1 MKKAKKI
8 EPKYMKKARR
18 FAKIVW
24 DNCKTKKRRE
34 DRTRVVKDAL
44 KEHEKNIKSEAI
56 CLMTIIKAGYGLT
69 SPEFK
74 CAMKRFKNFI
84 TAAEHSF
91 AIGNAWM
98 ELVNANK

>member
-1 MKKAKKI
+1 MEKAKKI

-18 FAKIVW
+18 YAKVVW
-24 DNCKTKKRRE
+24 DNCNTKKRK
-34 DRTRVVKDAL
+34 THTKVVKDAL

-56 CLMTIIKAGYGLT
+56 CLMAIIKAGYGLT